1 MLGLFSQSA
10 FSQAGVAGKFEIKTE
25 KDPATGDIKVILT
38 PLDVMTAPV
47 PGDNLFD
54 ITFFVMWSASYG
66 SQIDLDPA
74 SLTNAKFNLGIQPT
88 RGEYDDPSNGLGV
101 DYYFRSF
108 ARNAINVFPITAA
121 WPVGAP
127 ITLLCIKPLQNG
139 VVVPVGDFTIAN
151 ITTGPINGG
160 PAGNVEAFSN
170 VSLEKGGVLDDYL
183 PTVTG
188 FATAVP
194 LPVELI
200 GFEAKANKT
209 SIDLDWRTSY
219 ELNFK
224 GFGVERSIDGK
235 GFEQLDFIQNKGNQ
249 SGSDY
254 SYEDRTAQIGKLY
267 YYRLRMLDNDGK
279 SSFSSTKSAM
289 IEATKTHVS
298 IYPNPSDG
306 NINLEYYL
314 EEETN
319 TQIDVYDMTGK
330 LVLHKAVEAQKDKN
344 LVSIN
349 MLDLPS
355 GLYSIQINMN
365 NKTETKMVKIAKK

>member
-1 MLGLFSQSA
+1 
-10 FSQAGVAGKFEIKTE
+10 
-25 KDPATGDIKVILT
+25 
-38 PLDVMTAPV
+38 
-47 PGDNLFD
+47 
-54 ITFFVMWSASYG
+54 MWSASYG
-66 SQIDLDPA
+66 TQIDLDPA
-74 SLTNAKFNLGIQPT
+74 TLTNAKFNLGIQPT
-88 RGEYDDPSNGLGV
+88 RGEYDDPSNGPGV

-108 ARNAINVFPITAA
+108 ARNSINVFPITQA
-121 WPVGAP
+121 WPVGMP

-235 GFEQLDFIQNKGNQ
+235 GFEQLGFIQNKGNQ

-254 SYEDRTAQIGKLY
+254 SFEDRTAQIGKLY

-279 SSFSSTKSAM
+279 SSFSSNKSAI

-355 GLYSIQINMN
+355 GLYSIQININ
-365 NKTETKMVKIAKK
+365 NKIETKMVKIFKK